1 MEKTAEMPV
10 GVVLRKSRGVTRWAP
25 WIWRAVAVLPGAG
38 PAAWRVL
45 REEAGA
51 VEYHAATVTLE
62 LHRAETE
69 AYRAALAAEPPSVWV
84 VLRPSEEHVEAG
96 APDIFV
102 HSVTASP
109 YDAQDYLDSGEE
121 IVEAVPM
128 PEGLAA
134 WVRDFVER
142 HHVDELFY
150 KRRRDRVK
158 TDQVQDGVGDARVRQ
173 AVDVYRAPGALKPPR
188 KRTTH

>member
-45 REEAGA
+45 REQADV

-69 AYRAALAAEPPSVWV
+69 AYRAALASEPPSLWV
-84 VLRPSEEHVEAG
+84 ILRPSEVMEAD
-96 APDIFV
+96 AAEVMV
-102 HSVTASP
+102 HSLTASP

-142 HHVDELFY
+142 HHVDEAFY
-150 KRRRDRVK
+150 KRRRDRVN
-158 TDQVQDGVGDARVRQ
+158 TDLIQDGVGDSRVRQ
-173 AVDVYRAPGALKPPR
+173 AVDVYRAPGALKPLR